1 MYVLLVCVDYLCIA
15 HVGHIRFL
23 INLLII
29 ISNKFVIICNLTSEN
44 AESEWLEPSIP
55 IYDYR
60 YVHTV
65 FRLISHFYFF
75 YF

>member
-44 AESEWLEPSIP
+44 AESE
-55 IYDYR
+55 
-60 YVHTV
+60 
-65 FRLISHFYFF
+65 
-75 YF
+75 